1 MVSIRIDDL
10 KPSIDTEILN
20 DLNSE
25 DMNHIQGGIRRRR
38 EPISR
43 ERRNSSTGLQS
54 LDTRIDSWQKELNE
68 NYALLQQEF
77 EF

>member
-25 DMNHIQGGIRRRR
+25 DMNNIQGGIRRRR

-54 LDTRIDSWQKELNE
+54 VDARIDSWQEELNK